1 MERWWPDRRALTIDV
16 ALVLAALLVEAALA
30 AHAAVMGWAPA
41 LLAVR
46 IPVIAIVVLLR
57 RRAPLVAL
65 AIATLDA
72 LPQGGLSGAVVVAAF
87 AVTRHIGRWSVRLPA
102 LLLAGLVTF
111 LGLLPHW
118 HAHTAVVYSACVV
131 GWPATIGAYRAAR
144 IQLVAALAEV
154 ESTQRLLAERAV
166 LQERARIAGEM
177 HDVVGHRVSLLALH
191 AGAVEMAARDPA
203 TVARLAGQM
212 QATGR
217 QALQELR
224 EMVGLLRT
232 GDPAP
237 RAPQPTLSDLVTLVA
252 DARDAGMEVTL
263 EPSGLARPLPPT
275 VERTAYR
282 VIQEALTNAGR
293 HAPGAPVRV
302 AVDYRPT
309 ELLVGV
315 ENPSAGRSPATVP
328 GPGHGLVGL
337 RERVQSL
344 GGRLAARPRDDG
356 GFRVEAVLPL

>member
-1 MERWWPDRRALTIDV
+1 MQRWWPDRRALTIDV
-16 ALVLAALLVEAALA
+16 ALVLAALLVESALV